1 MAFSEKKKNYLIP
14 LHISF
19 QFYFVFVIH
28 YFKSAPFL
36 NKIFGFCPPLT
47 IILFMSFKKS
57 DKSCNQNNL
66 IWINLSSGPLKF
78 PNQVISEYKE
88 VWHESTTTL

>member
-1 MAFSEKKKNYLIP
+1 
-14 LHISF
+14 
-19 QFYFVFVIH
+19 
-28 YFKSAPFL
+28 
-36 NKIFGFCPPLT
+36 
-47 IILFMSFKKS
+47 MSFKKS